1 MKTNNFTTKETMK
14 KEYAVVFANKMM
26 AADAKK
32 LPYSIDWSKV
42 QTVTELKKAIRFDQT
57 LYKKIKSLADL
68 KGEVKERVTELAEHL
83 SLAAAKVAEP
93 NLQDSTKTYI
103 LFQVEQHLLRTWN
116 KLTYEQR
123 LEADKA
129 LAEKTG
135 VPEKMAE
142 RDAKRAEREQS
153 KEKKPAKKAAPK
165 KDAPKKAAPKK
176 DKPQAKPQQQ
186 QASANEALLL
196 EMLQKI
202 NARLDALEAD
212 RASSKPSRKTTKAKE
227 GA

>member
-1 MKTNNFTTKETMK
+1 MKTNSFTTKETLK
-14 KEYAVVFANKMM
+14 KEYAVVFANKMQ
-26 AADAKK
+26 AADAKA

-42 QTVTELKKAIRFDQT
+42 HTGAELKKAVRHDQD
-57 LYKKIKSLADL
+57 LYKRIKSLSDL

-93 NLQDSTKTYI
+93 NLPDSTKTYI
-103 LFQVEQHLLRTWN
+103 MFQVEQHLLRTWN
-116 KLTYEQR
+116 KLSYEQR

-129 LAEKTG
+129 LAEMTG

-142 RDAKRAEREQS
+142 RDAKRAEREQA
-153 KEKKPAKKAAPK
+153 KEKKPAKKPAKKAAPK
-165 KDAPKKAAPKK
+165 KD
-176 DKPQAKPQQQ
+176 KPQAQPKQQQ
-186 QASANEALLL
+186 SAANEALLL

-212 RASSKPSRKTTKAKE
+212 RANSKPSRKTTKAKE
-227 GA
+227 RA